1 MADSE
6 LCAVG
11 NIKIRLLSAQ
21 AMQQETKGHEEPE
34 RQAGDQGNK
43 PLIRRQGT
51 KAAAVLVLNTVAP
64 EMLVCEADEEPAT
77 RQIPEGR
84 EMKQRHDKQHLAKA
98 ELAGPVPLAARRDKL
113 MTLPVFK
120 CFGKIIKTTE

>member
-1 MADSE
+1 MVDLPRSASPLNTPVAADTAIMADSE

-77 RQIPEGR
+77 RQNPGR
-84 EMKQRHDKQHLAKA
+84 
-98 ELAGPVPLAARRDKL
+98 VRDG
-113 MTLPVFK
+113 TAS
-120 CFGKIIKTTE
+120 